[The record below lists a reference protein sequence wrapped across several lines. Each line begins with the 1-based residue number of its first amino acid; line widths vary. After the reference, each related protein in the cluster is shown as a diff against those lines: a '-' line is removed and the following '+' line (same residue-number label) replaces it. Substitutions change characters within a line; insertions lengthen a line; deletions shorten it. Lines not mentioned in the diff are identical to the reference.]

1 MMPLEKFKDH
11 KLMTE
16 RPLSPHLQIYRWTLT
31 MAMPIIHRATGM
43 ALAVGLLMVVWM
55 LLAAA
60 SGEAAFSAFQS
71 FNASLLG
78 QLMLFGWTVSLFY
91 HMGNGIRHLVWDMGK
106 GYELPNAYRSG
117 YAVLLFT
124 AAMTAIV
131 WCPAILG

>member
-1 MMPLEKFKDH
+1 MPLEKFKDH

-31 MAMPIIHRATGM
+31 MAMSILHRATGM

-60 SGEAAFSAFQS
+60 SGEEAFSAFQS

-131 WCPAILG
+131 WCPVVFG

>member
-31 MAMPIIHRATGM
+31 MAMSILHRATGM

-60 SGEAAFSAFQS
+60 SGEEAFSVFQS

-131 WCPAILG
+131 WCPVVFG